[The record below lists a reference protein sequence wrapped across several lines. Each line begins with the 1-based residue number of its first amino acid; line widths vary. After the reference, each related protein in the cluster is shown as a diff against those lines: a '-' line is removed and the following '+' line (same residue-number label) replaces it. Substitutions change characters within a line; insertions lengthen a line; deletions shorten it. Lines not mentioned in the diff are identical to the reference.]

1 MMTEFSFSVLYPFNN
16 ANVQP
21 DLTKVRIISTAK
33 KKEEENSWWKMDFG
47 VYMLHDG
54 RSRVVG

>member
-54 RSRVVG
+54 

>member
-33 KKEEENSWWKMDFG
+33 KEEEENSWWKMDFG

-54 RSRVVG
+54 